1 MTRFILLTFKPRL
14 NLEKDLLKIIEDFK
28 NEILEIEESN
38 VNDFNVVEKG
48 ITISRKYL
56 QKLRLCIRDNN
67 FKNKENEI
75 TFFKK
80 HKPYVYSRLKFY
92 AKLYNFLIN
101 RPAGTIQSQQIFIDE
116 EIQKLQ
122 ESNRR
127 NIDFIKYYREE
138 STVLDEFYFI
148 RGKDKISLVSD
159 TSHFYTDAE
168 FSTSH
173 DNAIAK
179 IMAYD
184 LLINHYV
191 QELSYLRDQSYGIS
205 NKLNTLANG
214 ERLGWTASKTD
225 LIELIYALQASGA
238 IKSGTAGIKEM
249 ASACEDIFELKLGNV
264 YRTFLEIRE
273 RKIDQTKFIDR
284 LKATLLR
291 RMEETDG

>member
-1 MTRFILLTFKPRL
+1 MHKLIQT
-14 NLEKDLLKIIEDFK
+14 
-28 NEILEIEESN
+28 ILENYKEEIKVVEESN
-38 VNDFNVVEKG
+38 LDDFNNVEKG
-48 ITISRKYL
+48 ISISRQYL
-56 QKLRLCIRDNN
+56 QQLRICVR
-67 FKNKENEI
+67 ENEFVDKQNEI
-75 TFFKK
+75 IFFKK

-101 RPAGTIQSQQIFIDE
+101 RPAGTIKSQQDFIDS
-116 EIQKLQ
+116 EINRLQ

-127 NIDFIKYYREE
+127 NIDFIKYYREGSE
-138 STVLDEFYFI
+138 LLDEFYFL
-148 RGKDKISLVSD
+148 RGKDKISLVSN

-184 LLINHYV
+184 LLISHYSE
-191 QELSYLRDQSYGIS
+191 ELNNLRGLSYGIP
-205 NKLNTLANG
+205 NKLNTLSNG

-249 ASACEDIFELKLGNV
+249 ACACEDIFELKLGNV

>member
-1 MTRFILLTFKPRL
+1 M
-14 NLEKDLLKIIEDFK
+14 EKDLLKIIEDFK

-249 ASACEDIFELKLGNV
+249 ASACEDIFELNLGNV

-273 RKIDQTKFIDR
+273 RKID
-284 LKATLLR
+284 
-291 RMEETDG
+291 

>member
-1 MTRFILLTFKPRL
+1 MHKLIHIILDNYK
-14 NLEKDLLKIIEDFK
+14 E
-28 NEILEIEESN
+28 EIKVVEESN
-38 VNDFNVVEKG
+38 LNDFNNVEQG
-48 ITISRKYL
+48 ISISRQYL
-56 QKLRLCIRDNN
+56 QKLRICVR
-67 FKNKENEI
+67 ENEFVDKQNEI
-75 TFFKK
+75 IFFKK
-80 HKPYVYSRLKFY
+80 HKPYIYSRLKFY

-101 RPAGTIQSQQIFIDE
+101 RPAGTIKSQQEFIDS
-116 EIQKLQ
+116 EINRLQ

-127 NIDFIKYYREE
+127 NIDFIKYYREDSE
-138 STVLDEFYFI
+138 LLDEFYFL
-148 RGKDKISLVSD
+148 RGNDKISLVSN

-184 LLINHYV
+184 LLISHYV
-191 QELSYLRDQSYGIS
+191 EELSNLRDLSYGIP
-205 NKLNTLANG
+205 NKLNTLLNG

-249 ASACEDIFELKLGNV
+249 ASACEDIFELNLGNV

>member
-1 MTRFILLTFKPRL
+1 LHKLIHKILDNYK
-14 NLEKDLLKIIEDFK
+14 E
-28 NEILEIEESN
+28 EIKAVEESN
-38 VNDFNVVEKG
+38 LNDFNNVEQG
-48 ITISRKYL
+48 ISISRQYL
-56 QKLRLCIRDNN
+56 QQLRVCVRESEFQD
-67 FKNKENEI
+67 KQNEI
-75 TFFKK
+75 IFFKK

-101 RPAGTIQSQQIFIDE
+101 RPAGTIKSQQEFIDS
-116 EIQKLQ
+116 EINKLQ

-127 NIDFIKYYREE
+127 NIDFIKYYREDSE
-138 STVLDEFYFI
+138 LLDEFYFL
-148 RGKDKISLVSD
+148 RGNDKISLVSN

-184 LLINHYV
+184 LLISHYV
-191 QELSYLRDQSYGIS
+191 EELSYLRDLSNGVQ
-205 NKLNTLANG
+205 NKLSTLSNG

>member
-1 MTRFILLTFKPRL
+1 MGFILLTFKPRL

-249 ASACEDIFELKLGNV
+249 ASACEDIFELNLGNV

-273 RKIDQTKFIDR
+273 RKID
-284 LKATLLR
+284 
-291 RMEETDG
+291 

>member
-1 MTRFILLTFKPRL
+1 MGGGHIVHKLIQT
-14 NLEKDLLKIIEDFK
+14 
-28 NEILEIEESN
+28 ILENYKEEIKVVEESN
-38 VNDFNVVEKG
+38 LDDFNNVEKG
-48 ITISRKYL
+48 ISISRQYL
-56 QKLRLCIRDNN
+56 QQLRICVR
-67 FKNKENEI
+67 ENEFVDKQNEI
-75 TFFKK
+75 IFFKK

-101 RPAGTIQSQQIFIDE
+101 RPAGTIKSQQDFIDS
-116 EIQKLQ
+116 EINRLQ

-127 NIDFIKYYREE
+127 NIDFIKYYREGSE
-138 STVLDEFYFI
+138 LLDEFYFL
-148 RGKDKISLVSD
+148 RGKDKISLVSN

-184 LLINHYV
+184 LLISHYSE
-191 QELSYLRDQSYGIS
+191 ELNNLRGLSYGIP
-205 NKLNTLANG
+205 NKLNTLSNG

-249 ASACEDIFELKLGNV
+249 ACACEDIFELKLGNV

>member
-1 MTRFILLTFKPRL
+1 MHKLIQT
-14 NLEKDLLKIIEDFK
+14 
-28 NEILEIEESN
+28 ILENYKEEIKVVEESN
-38 VNDFNVVEKG
+38 LDDFNNVEKG
-48 ITISRKYL
+48 ISISRQYL
-56 QKLRLCIRDNN
+56 QQLRICVR
-67 FKNKENEI
+67 ENEFVDKQNEI
-75 TFFKK
+75 IFFKK

-101 RPAGTIQSQQIFIDE
+101 RPAGTIKSQQDFIDS
-116 EIQKLQ
+116 EINRLQ

-127 NIDFIKYYREE
+127 NIDFIKYYREGSE
-138 STVLDEFYFI
+138 LLDEFYFL
-148 RGKDKISLVSD
+148 RGKDKISLVSN

-184 LLINHYV
+184 LLISHYSE
-191 QELSYLRDQSYGIS
+191 ELNNLRGLSYGIP
-205 NKLNTLANG
+205 NKLNTLSNG

-249 ASACEDIFELKLGNV
+249 ACACEDIFEVKLGNV

>member
-1 MTRFILLTFKPRL
+1 MHKLIQT
-14 NLEKDLLKIIEDFK
+14 
-28 NEILEIEESN
+28 ILENYKEEIKVVEESN
-38 VNDFNVVEKG
+38 LDDFNNVEKG
-48 ITISRKYL
+48 ISISRQYL
-56 QKLRLCIRDNN
+56 QQLRICVR
-67 FKNKENEI
+67 ENEFVDKQNEI
-75 TFFKK
+75 IFFKK

-101 RPAGTIQSQQIFIDE
+101 RPAGTIKSQQDFIDS
-116 EIQKLQ
+116 EINRLQ

-127 NIDFIKYYREE
+127 NIDFIKYYREGSE
-138 STVLDEFYFI
+138 LLDEFYFL
-148 RGKDKISLVSD
+148 RGKDKISLVSN

-184 LLINHYV
+184 LLISHYSE
-191 QELSYLRDQSYGIS
+191 ELNNLRGLSYGIP
-205 NKLNTLANG
+205 NKLNTLSNG

-249 ASACEDIFELKLGNV
+249 ACASEDIFELKLGNV

>member
-1 MTRFILLTFKPRL
+1 MHKLIHIILDNYK
-14 NLEKDLLKIIEDFK
+14 E
-28 NEILEIEESN
+28 EIKVVEESN
-38 VNDFNVVEKG
+38 LNDFNNVEQG
-48 ITISRKYL
+48 ISISRQYL
-56 QKLRLCIRDNN
+56 QQLRVCVRESEFQD
-67 FKNKENEI
+67 KQNEI
-75 TFFKK
+75 IFFKK

-101 RPAGTIQSQQIFIDE
+101 RPAGTIKSQQEFIDS
-116 EIQKLQ
+116 EINKLQ

-127 NIDFIKYYREE
+127 NIDFIKYYREDSE
-138 STVLDEFYFI
+138 LLDEFYFL
-148 RGKDKISLVSD
+148 RGNDKISLVSN

-184 LLINHYV
+184 LLISHYV
-191 QELSYLRDQSYGIS
+191 EELSYLRDLSNGVQ
-205 NKLNTLANG
+205 NKLSTLSNG

>member
-1 MTRFILLTFKPRL
+1 VHKLIQT
-14 NLEKDLLKIIEDFK
+14 
-28 NEILEIEESN
+28 ILENYKEEIKVVEESN
-38 VNDFNVVEKG
+38 LDDFNNVEKG
-48 ITISRKYL
+48 IFISRQYL
-56 QKLRLCIRDNN
+56 QQLRICVR
-67 FKNKENEI
+67 ENEFVDKQNEI
-75 TFFKK
+75 IFFKK

-101 RPAGTIQSQQIFIDE
+101 RPAGTIKSQQDFIDS
-116 EIQKLQ
+116 EINRLQ

-127 NIDFIKYYREE
+127 NIDFIKYYREGSE
-138 STVLDEFYFI
+138 LLDEFYFL
-148 RGKDKISLVSD
+148 RGKDKISLVSN

-184 LLINHYV
+184 LLISHYSE
-191 QELSYLRDQSYGIS
+191 ELNNLRGLSYGIP
-205 NKLNTLANG
+205 NKLNTLSNG

-249 ASACEDIFELKLGNV
+249 ACACEDIFELKLGNV

>member
-1 MTRFILLTFKPRL
+1 MHKLIHKILDNYK
-14 NLEKDLLKIIEDFK
+14 E
-28 NEILEIEESN
+28 EIKAVEESN
-38 VNDFNVVEKG
+38 LNDFNNVEQG
-48 ITISRKYL
+48 ISISRQYL
-56 QKLRLCIRDNN
+56 QQLRVCVR
-67 FKNKENEI
+67 ENEFQDKQNEI
-75 TFFKK
+75 IFFKK

-101 RPAGTIQSQQIFIDE
+101 RPAGTIKSQQEFIDSV
-116 EIQKLQ
+116 INKLQ

-127 NIDFIKYYREE
+127 NIDFIKYYREDSE
-138 STVLDEFYFI
+138 LLDEFYFL
-148 RGKDKISLVSD
+148 RGNDKISLVSN

-184 LLINHYV
+184 LLISHYV
-191 QELSYLRDQSYGIS
+191 EELSYLRDLSNGVQ
-205 NKLNTLANG
+205 NKLSTLSNG

-225 LIELIYALQASGA
+225 LIELIYALQALGA

>member
-1 MTRFILLTFKPRL
+1 MGFILLTFKRRL

-48 ITISRKYL
+48 IIISRKYL

>member
-1 MTRFILLTFKPRL
+1 MHKLIHKILDNYK
-14 NLEKDLLKIIEDFK
+14 E
-28 NEILEIEESN
+28 EIKAVEESN
-38 VNDFNVVEKG
+38 LNDFNNVEQG
-48 ITISRKYL
+48 ISISRQYL
-56 QKLRLCIRDNN
+56 QQLRVCVR
-67 FKNKENEI
+67 ENEFQDKQNEI
-75 TFFKK
+75 IFFKK

-101 RPAGTIQSQQIFIDE
+101 RPAGTIKSQQEFIDS
-116 EIQKLQ
+116 EINKLQ

-127 NIDFIKYYREE
+127 NIDFIKYYREDSE
-138 STVLDEFYFI
+138 LLDEFYFL
-148 RGKDKISLVSD
+148 RGNDKISLVSN

-184 LLINHYV
+184 LLISHYV
-191 QELSYLRDQSYGIS
+191 EELSYLRDLSNGVQ
-205 NKLNTLANG
+205 NKLSTLSNG

>member
-1 MTRFILLTFKPRL
+1 MYKLIQIILNNYK
-14 NLEKDLLKIIEDFK
+14 EEIKIV
-28 NEILEIEESN
+28 EESN
-38 VNDFNVVEKG
+38 LGDFNNVEQG
-48 ITISRKYL
+48 ISISRQYL
-56 QKLRLCIRDNN
+56 QKLRICVRE
-67 FKNKENEI
+67 NKFVDQQNEI
-75 TFFKK
+75 LFFKK
-80 HKPYVYSRLKFY
+80 YKPYIYSRLKFY

-101 RPAGTIQSQQIFIDE
+101 RPAGTIKSQEEFIDS
-116 EIQKLQ
+116 EINKLQ

-127 NIDFIKYYREE
+127 NIDFIKYYREDSE
-138 STVLDEFYFI
+138 ILDEFYFL
-148 RGKDKISLVSD
+148 RGHDKISLVSD

-184 LLINHYV
+184 LLINHYIS
-191 QELSYLRDQSYGIS
+191 ELRSLRNLTQTKP
-205 NKLNTLANG
+205 NKINTLSNG
-214 ERLGWTASKTD
+214 ERLDWTASKTD
-225 LIELIYALQASGA
+225 LIELIYALHASGA

-249 ASACEDIFELKLGNV
+249 ASACEEIFELKLGNV

-273 RKIDQTKFIDR
+273 RKIEQTKFIDR

>member
-1 MTRFILLTFKPRL
+1 MHKLIHIILDNYK
-14 NLEKDLLKIIEDFK
+14 EEIKIV
-28 NEILEIEESN
+28 EESN
-38 VNDFNVVEKG
+38 LGDFNNVEKG
-48 ITISRKYL
+48 ISISRRYL
-56 QKLRLCIRDNN
+56 QKLRICVR
-67 FKNKENEI
+67 ENEFVDQQNEI
-75 TFFKK
+75 IFFKK
-80 HKPYVYSRLKFY
+80 HKPYIYSRLKFY
-92 AKLYNFLIN
+92 AQLYNFLIN
-101 RPAGTIQSQQIFIDE
+101 RPAGTIKSQEEFIDS
-116 EIQKLQ
+116 EINRLQ

-127 NIDFIKYYREE
+127 NIDFIKYYREDSE
-138 STVLDEFYFI
+138 LLDEFYFL
-148 RGKDKISLVSD
+148 RGHDKISLVSD

-173 DNAIAK
+173 DSAIAK

-184 LLINHYV
+184 LLISHYV
-191 QELSYLRDQSYGIS
+191 GELSYLRDLSYS
-205 NKLNTLANG
+205 KPNKLNTLSNG

-249 ASACEDIFELKLGNV
+249 ASACEDIFELNLGNV

>member
-1 MTRFILLTFKPRL
+1 
-14 NLEKDLLKIIEDFK
+14 LEKLLLRIIDDYKKEMK
-28 NEILEIEESN
+28 PVEESN
-38 VNDFNVVEKG
+38 LNDFSIVEKG
-48 ITISRKYL
+48 ISISRQYL
-56 QKLRLCIRDNN
+56 QKLRICVRENE
-67 FKNKENEI
+67 FKNSEEEI

-80 HKPYVYSRLKFY
+80 HKPYVYSRLKYY

-101 RPAGTIQSQQIFIDE
+101 RPAGTIKSQQLFIDD
-116 EIQKLQ
+116 EIKKLQ

-127 NIDFIKYYREE
+127 HLDFIKYYREG
-138 STVLDEFYFI
+138 STILDEFYFL

-173 DNAIAK
+173 DNAVAK

-184 LLINHYV
+184 LLVNHYI
-191 QELSYLRDQSYGIS
+191 QELDDLRDLTYGKSRKI
-205 NKLNTLANG
+205 NTLANG
-214 ERLGWTASKTD
+214 DRLSWTASKTD

-249 ASACEDIFELKLGNV
+249 AIACESIFDLNLGNV

-273 RKIDQTKFIDR
+273 RKIDPTKFIDR
-284 LKATLLR
+284 LKSTLLQ

>member
-1 MTRFILLTFKPRL
+1 MPKLIHTILNNYK
-14 NLEKDLLKIIEDFK
+14 E
-28 NEILEIEESN
+28 EIKVVEESN
-38 VNDFNVVEKG
+38 LDDFNNVEQG
-48 ITISRKYL
+48 ISISRQYL
-56 QKLRLCIRDNN
+56 QKLRICVRE
-67 FKNKENEI
+67 NKFVDQQNEI
-75 TFFKK
+75 IFFKK
-80 HKPYVYSRLKFY
+80 HKPYIYSRLKFY

-101 RPAGTIQSQQIFIDE
+101 RPAGTIKSQEEFIDV
-116 EIQKLQ
+116 EINKLQ

-127 NIDFIKYYREE
+127 NVDFIKYYREDSE
-138 STVLDEFYFI
+138 LLDEFYFL
-148 RGKDKISLVSD
+148 RGHDNISLVSD

-184 LLINHYV
+184 LLISHYAR
-191 QELSYLRDQSYGIS
+191 ELSYLRDLSQS
-205 NKLNTLANG
+205 KPRKTNTLSNG
-214 ERLGWTASKTD
+214 ERLDWTASKTD

-249 ASACEDIFELKLGNV
+249 ASACEDIFKLKLGNV

-273 RKIDQTKFIDR
+273 RKIEQTKFIDR

>member
-1 MTRFILLTFKPRL
+1 MGFILLTFKPRL

>member
-1 MTRFILLTFKPRL
+1 MHKLIQT
-14 NLEKDLLKIIEDFK
+14 
-28 NEILEIEESN
+28 ILENYKEEIKVVEESN
-38 VNDFNVVEKG
+38 LDDFNNVEKG
-48 ITISRKYL
+48 ISISRQYL
-56 QKLRLCIRDNN
+56 QQLRICVR
-67 FKNKENEI
+67 ENEFVDKQNEI
-75 TFFKK
+75 IFFKK

-101 RPAGTIQSQQIFIDE
+101 RPAGTIKSQQDFIDS
-116 EIQKLQ
+116 EINRLQ

-127 NIDFIKYYREE
+127 NIDFIKYYREGSE
-138 STVLDEFYFI
+138 LLDEFYFL
-148 RGKDKISLVSD
+148 RGKDKISLVSN

-184 LLINHYV
+184 LLISHYSE
-191 QELSYLRDQSYGIS
+191 ELNNLRGLSYGIP
-205 NKLNTLANG
+205 NKLNTLSNG

-249 ASACEDIFELKLGNV
+249 ACACEDIFELKLGNV

-291 RMEETDG
+291 RMAETDG

>member
-1 MTRFILLTFKPRL
+1 MGFILLTFKPRL

-249 ASACEDIFELKLGNV
+249 ASACENIFDLNLGNV

-273 RKIDQTKFIDR
+273 RKLDQTKFIDR

>member
-1 MTRFILLTFKPRL
+1 VGFILLTINPVL
-14 NLEKDLLKIIEDFK
+14 NLENHIIKVIEDYK
-28 NEILEIEESN
+28 NEIIDIEESDLK
-38 VNDFNVVEKG
+38 DFNVVEKG
-48 ITISRKYL
+48 ITISRRYL
-56 QKLRLCIRDNN
+56 QKLRLCIRENN
-67 FKNKENEI
+67 FKDKDDEI
-75 TFFKK
+75 KFFKK

-101 RPAGTIQSQQIFIDE
+101 RPAGTIQTQQIFIDE

-122 ESNRR
+122 DSNRR
-127 NIDFIKYYREE
+127 NIDFVKYYREE
-138 STVLDEFYFI
+138 STVLDEFYFL
-148 RGKDKISLVSD
+148 RGNDKISLVSN

-191 QELSYLRDQSYGIS
+191 QELSYLRDLSYGLQS
-205 NKLNTLANG
+205 KLNTLANG

>member
-1 MTRFILLTFKPRL
+1 LKKL
-14 NLEKDLLKIIEDFK
+14 LLKILDDYK
-28 NEILEIEESN
+28 KEIKIVEESN
-38 VNDFNVVEKG
+38 LNDFNNVEQG
-48 ITISRKYL
+48 ISISRQYL
-56 QKLRLCIRDNN
+56 QKLRIYVR
-67 FKNKENEI
+67 ENEFMGQKNEI
-75 TFFKK
+75 IFFKR
-80 HKPYVYSRLKFY
+80 HKPYIYCRLKFY

-101 RPAGTIQSQQIFIDE
+101 RPAGTIKSQQKFIDS
-116 EIQKLQ
+116 EINRLQ

-127 NIDFIKYYREE
+127 NIDFIKYYREDSE
-138 STVLDEFYFI
+138 LLDEFYFL
-148 RGKDKISLVSD
+148 RGNDKISLVSN

-184 LLINHYV
+184 LLISHYV
-191 QELSYLRDQSYGIS
+191 EELGYLRDLSYGKS
-205 NKLNTLANG
+205 NKLNTLSNG

-273 RKIDQTKFIDR
+273 RKIDPTKFIDR
-284 LKATLLR
+284 LKSTLLQ

>member
-1 MTRFILLTFKPRL
+1 M
-14 NLEKDLLKIIEDFK
+14 EKDLLKIIEDFK

>member
-1 MTRFILLTFKPRL
+1 LHKLIHIILDNYK
-14 NLEKDLLKIIEDFK
+14 E
-28 NEILEIEESN
+28 EIKVVEESN
-38 VNDFNVVEKG
+38 LGDFNNVEQG
-48 ITISRKYL
+48 ISISRQYL
-56 QKLRLCIRDNN
+56 QKLRICVR
-67 FKNKENEI
+67 ENEFVDKQNEI
-75 TFFKK
+75 IFFKK
-80 HKPYVYSRLKFY
+80 HKPYIYSRLKFY

-101 RPAGTIQSQQIFIDE
+101 RPAGTIQSQQIIIDE

-249 ASACEDIFELKLGNV
+249 ASACEDIFELNLGNV